1 MSSFGYG
8 QRACLGQTLTQ
19 DELLVACGG
28 LAWAFSLQRKVDA
41 ATGLEIDISTTAS
54 NSLLLI
60 KPDPFHMAFIPRSEA
75 RRAEIVQNWKSSDD
89 MDAKRREVFLK
100 GAALKNSVVI

>member
-8 QRACLGQTLTQ
+8 QRACLGQTVTQ
-19 DELLVACGG
+19 DELLVACGS
-28 LAWAFSLQRKVDA
+28 LAWAFNLRRKVDA

-89 MDAKRREVFLK
+89 RDRNRREEFAK
-100 GAALKNSVVI
+100 AAA